1 MKYKKV
7 LIVIFLICLII
18 GSLEQGLAG
27 DALKASEYICVIPV
41 KGVIDRGLTAFVIRG
56 IREAE
61 EMKAKAL
68 IIEIDTPG
76 GEVGSAIQMSNA
88 ILETSIPTVSFI
100 NNEATS
106 AGVIIA
112 ISSKKLTAVP
122 GATIGAAETRP
133 KEEKYIAYWSSALR
147 GAAEKTGRDPKL
159 VAAMADADVV
169 IEGVKEKGKILSLT
183 TGEALEL
190 GLIDEQ
196 VKNLEELIQEV
207 MATEKTDNIEIVK
220 QNMNLTERI
229 AHMATN
235 PYIAPVLLTIGIVG
249 TVTEVLTPGF
259 GIPGIIGLIAF
270 GLFFGGNFMAG
281 AAQSWVLG
289 LFILG
294 LLLLVIEMFIPG
306 FGVFGVAGILS
317 IIGSMIMAFPSP
329 EQALVSVLIALVTS
343 GVIIYFL
350 VKYLIKTPVF
360 DRIIL
365 GTKQAKSDGYVAT
378 NKDSGEL
385 EGAKGK
391 AVTSLRPAGVAVI
404 GERKVDVLTEGEF
417 VPSGSDIVV
426 IRVEGSKIIVKTRE
440 KENV

>member
-1 MKYKKV
+1 MEYKKV
-7 LIVIFLICLII
+7 LIVIFLVCLIFSSW
-18 GSLEQGLAG
+18 GQSLAENTLE
-27 DALKASEYICVIPV
+27 ASEYVYVIPV
-41 KGVIDRGLTAFVIRG
+41 KGVIGRGLTAFVIRG

-61 EMKAKAL
+61 EMQAKTL
-68 IIEIDTPG
+68 IFDIDTPG
-76 GEVGSAIQMSNA
+76 GEVGSAVQMSNA

-112 ISSKKLTAVP
+112 ISSKTLMAVP

-183 TGEALEL
+183 TGEALKL

-196 VKNLEELIQEV
+196 VKNLEELIQKV
-207 MATEKTDNIEIVK
+207 FITEKTDNIKVVK
-220 QNMNLTERI
+220 QNMNLSERI

-249 TVTEVLTPGF
+249 TITEILTPGF
-259 GIPGIIGLIAF
+259 GIPGILGLMAF
-270 GLFFGGNFMAG
+270 GLFFGGNFIVG

-317 IIGSMIMAFPSP
+317 IIASMIMAFPSP
-329 EQALVSVLIALVTS
+329 KQALVSILIALVAS

-350 VKYLIKTPVF
+350 VKYMIKTPIF

-365 GTKQAKSDGYVAT
+365 GTKQAKSEGYVAT
-378 NKDSGEL
+378 NKDIGEL
-385 EGAKGK
+385 LGVKGK
-391 AVTSLRPAGVAVI
+391 AVTSLRPAGVAII
-404 GERKVDVLTEGEF
+404 GERKVDVVTEGEF
-417 VPSGSDIVV
+417 VPIGSDVVV
-426 IRVEGSKIIVKTRE
+426 IRVEGNKIIVKSTE
-440 KENV
+440 KESV

>member
-18 GSLEQGLAG
+18 GSLEQGLAEN
-27 DALKASEYICVIPV
+27 ALKASEYICVIPV

-112 ISSKKLTAVP
+112 ISSKKLTAVS

>member
-1 MKYKKV
+1 MKYKKF
-7 LIVIFLICLII
+7 LIVFFLLC
-18 GSLEQGLAG
+18 SVFSSMEQGLAEIKVE
-27 DALKASEYICVIPV
+27 APEYVYVIPV
-41 KGVIDRGLTAFVIRG
+41 KGVIDRGLAVFIKRG

-61 EMKAKAL
+61 EMQAKAL
-68 IIEIDTPG
+68 VLDIDTPG
-76 GEVGSAIQMSNA
+76 GEVGSAIQVSNA
-88 ILETSIPTVSFI
+88 ILETSIPTIGFV

-112 ISSKKLTAVP
+112 ISSKTLMAVP

-147 GAAEKTGRDPKL
+147 AAAEKTGRDPKL

-169 IEGVKEKGKILSLT
+169 IEGIKEKGKILSLT

-190 GLIDEQ
+190 GLVDEQ
-196 VKNLEELIQEV
+196 VKNLEELIQEF

-220 QNMNLTERI
+220 QNMNFNERI

-235 PYIAPVLLTIGIVG
+235 PYIAPVILTIGIVG

-270 GLFFGGNFMAG
+270 GLFFGGNFIAG
-281 AAQSWVLG
+281 ATQSWVLG

-329 EQALVSVLIALVTS
+329 EQALVSTLIALVAS

-350 VKYLIKTPVF
+350 VKYLIKTPIF

-365 GTKQAKSDGYVAT
+365 GTKQGKSEGYVAS
-378 NKDSGEL
+378 NKDAIEL
-385 EGAKGK
+385 VGAEGK
-391 AVTSLRPAGVAVI
+391 AITTLRPAGVAII

-417 VPSGSDIVV
+417 VASGSDIVV
-426 IRVEGSKIIVKTRE
+426 IRVEGSKIIVKSRE
-440 KENV
+440 RENV